1 MIHACVKKTWNWFLI
16 LYRVSLF
23 SLFLSHRHVRKQEL
37 NGPGICVI
45 VSLCQ
50 LYFNL
55 AYATLKCAK
64 CVNRM
69 KQLNSVQHQL
79 QRDKPCAFILRLHA
93 FLKSFAAPFCM
104 SLLMFFLLWVDVHNL
119 NKLRLRSYSTEQ
131 TVKLIHFTI
140 KAPQANCL
148 MSITSDCIDA
158 ETLISVSFELLLINK
173 QQKSRKW
180 SCKVWASCCI
190 IPLLAP
196 HVPFI
201 WWEAMS

>member
-119 NKLRLRSYSTEQ
+119 NKVKVLQYRTNCKIDSFYHKST
-131 TVKLIHFTI
+131 
-140 KAPQANCL
+140 
-148 MSITSDCIDA
+148 TS
-158 ETLISVSFELLLINK
+158 ELLDVHYIRLHRRRNTNFCLIRAAADK
-173 QQKSRKW
+173 
-180 SCKVWASCCI
+180 
-190 IPLLAP
+190 
-196 HVPFI
+196 
-201 WWEAMS
+201 